1 MSQTSTAGW
10 LLKSRTPSA
19 CGRVGGVDA
28 QGVADAFG
36 LGRAVSLS
44 EPVARGEL
52 GEIRRLETDQ
62 GSWAVK
68 TALEPWQP
76 DEVEGLQT
84 SGAFHHACWAAGLPT
99 PEPRRAREGYTAEI
113 DGEQVLTYSWAD
125 LDDPDTGLDPAAVGA
140 LVARL
145 HAVDHP
151 WPTATVDPWFEAPVG
166 RAEWKGVLKA
176 ARGAG
181 APYADRLA
189 EVIPALLEVEQ
200 VFTPMRPLQTCH
212 LDLWADN
219 VRRSDGQPFVIDF
232 DNAGPGDPSREI
244 AMAVFEF
251 GQGDRGRQRALYD
264 AYLAAGGPGRIR
276 DRADLAL
283 TAAQLHHIGHRH
295 VTMWLAARDPEA
307 RDRSLAGIEEFLG
320 APLTLAGIDALV
332 EALVD
337 PPG

>member
-1 MSQTSTAGW
+1 M
-10 LLKSRTPSA
+10 
-19 CGRVGGVDA
+19 DA
-28 QGVADAFG
+28 QRVADAFG
-36 LGRAVSLS
+36 LGRAESLS

-76 DEVEGLQT
+76 DEIESLQT

-113 DGEQVLTYSWAD
+113 DGEQVLAYSWAD

-151 WPTATVDPWFEAPVG
+151 WPTAAVDPWFEAPVG

-200 VFTPMRPLQTCH
+200 VFTPMRPLKTCH

-219 VRRSDGQPFVIDF
+219 VRLCAGAPFVIDF

-251 GQGDRGRQRALYD
+251 GQGDPGRQRALYD
-264 AYLAAGGPGRIR
+264 AYLDAGGPGRIR
-276 DRADLAL
+276 HRADLAL

-320 APLTLAGIDALV
+320 APLTVAGIDALV
-332 EALVD
+332 DALV
-337 PPG
+337 